1 MGRMPPGSRTTLRV
15 RARRHATRGTHMI
28 LENTESSDA
37 EEAGNSRR
45 YLILVI
51 EDVRMIHDVIA
62 RTLRELDAELVIAV
76 DGATGLQEVEKALPD
91 LVILDLA
98 LPVVDGW
105 EVLRRLRAD
114 ARTRSRVDRP
124 RPLGFGTGRSRL
136 RRQRLPQ
143 QTVPPQEATRRGP
156 RTPRLDLIPTR
167 SGGTPA
173 QGIADGGQP
182 KKATRRIGTPG
193 RMVGCRR
200 RPSEPSSEPR

>member
-1 MGRMPPGSRTTLRV
+1 
-15 RARRHATRGTHMI
+15 MI

-105 EVLRRLRAD
+105 EVLRRLRA
-114 ARTRSRVDRP
+114 ANRVWNRTFSTPAPTPSSTNRS
-124 RPLGFGTGRSRL
+124 
-136 RRQRLPQ
+136 
-143 QTVPPQEATRRGP
+143 
-156 RTPRLDLIPTR
+156 TPRSYAPR
-167 SGGTPA
+167 STN
-173 QGIADGGQP
+173 
-182 KKATRRIGTPG
+182 
-193 RMVGCRR
+193 
-200 RPSEPSSEPR
+200 SSA